1 MEQVAKA
8 LEQFR
13 EDGKWKHEFLYIVE
27 NIEIS
32 AYVKEDVN
40 VEPDEIL
47 AIFNAIIRIYG
58 TN

>member
-1 MEQVAKA
+1 MEQIAQA

-13 EDGKWKHEFLYIVE
+13 EDGEWRHDFLYVVE
-27 NIEIS
+27 KIEIS

-40 VEPDEIL
+40 VKPDEIL

-58 TN
+58 